1 LEAVVSDSSRPSSVL
16 WDKLLVEQRQSL
28 VRTLGEMALR
38 RVRQAPIIEET
49 SDDERGMHVG
59 AARHAA

>member
-1 LEAVVSDSSRPSSVL
+1 LEAVVSDSIRPSLVI

-28 VRTLGEMALR
+28 VRALGEMALR

-49 SDDERGMHVG
+49 PDD
-59 AARHAA
+59 